1 MVNAVQLYHHLTC
14 ITNCISI
21 YLYSLCWSRNLDG
34 FGSVEISSI
43 KASKSRG
50 ACFFLFSQ
58 YLNVKICPIERFPH
72 SLNIKY
78 ILNIR
83 VHIATCQP
91 SPFIY
96 ATTDILCALFRY
108 PSPAESASHGY
119 QEPKDAQGTAYA
131 M

>member
-34 FGSVEISSI
+34 FGSVEISSM

-50 ACFFLFSQ
+50 ACVFFVSQ
-58 YLNVKICPIERFPH
+58 YSNVKICLIERFPH

-78 ILNIR
+78 VLNIR
-83 VHIATCQP
+83 VHIVTCQP

-108 PSPAESASHGY
+108 PSPAESASRGY

>member
-34 FGSVEISSI
+34 FGSVEISSM

-50 ACFFLFSQ
+50 ACVFLFSQ

-72 SLNIKY
+72 SLNIKICSKY
-78 ILNIR
+78 TS
-83 VHIATCQP
+83 TCRHL
-91 SPFIY
+91 STITLY
-96 ATTDILCALFRY
+96 LC
-108 PSPAESASHGY
+108 HH
-119 QEPKDAQGTAYA
+119 
-131 M
+131 